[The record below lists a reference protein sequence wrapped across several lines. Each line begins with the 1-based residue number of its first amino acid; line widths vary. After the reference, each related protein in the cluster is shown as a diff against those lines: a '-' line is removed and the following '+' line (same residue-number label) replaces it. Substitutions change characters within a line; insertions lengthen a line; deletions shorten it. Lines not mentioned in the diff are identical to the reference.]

1 MKIKVLS
8 QVPLHLNME
17 DFDEKILKILICPK
31 TGKSLL
37 YDKKKEMLHTK
48 DLNNSYN
55 INDNIVNFKSK

>member
-48 DLNNSYN
+48 DLNNSYD